1 MAIDRTTSITP
12 VLDTGTQYTSPTLRQ
27 TITTSSNWTVPSG
40 ITQAFVVV
48 AGGGGGGGATSTT
61 SGGGG
66 SGGTVWMGQ
75 IPLTPG
81 DTFAVTI
88 GAGGIGTINNNA
100 FNYGES
106 GIQGS
111 ATTFAGSSIVIAA
124 AGGAGAGASTQPY
137 TSNGGFCYA
146 SASGG
151 TRLAFTTDTTIEQQR
166 QFIINNIIAVDG
178 FSTTGSLTL
187 STGGFARYTG
197 YQGGSGGGSG
207 SAGSIGLT
215 GGGGANGNSGQTGFT
230 GGSSYFGYTGGAGG
244 ATTPVLSGT
253 SSVINAGPG
262 GGGAGIAGNGTAA
275 FRATGPTVYYGGT
288 GGLGGGG
295 GGAAVWGFGSTSGA
309 LRGGTGGPG
318 AVLIYY

>member
-27 TITTSSNWTVPSG
+27 TITTSTTWTVPAG
-40 ITQAFVVV
+40 ITQAFVIV

-66 SGGTVWMGQ
+66 TGGTVWMGQ
-75 IPLTPG
+75 IPVTPG

-88 GAGGIGTINNNA
+88 GAGGIGAINNNA
-100 FNYGES
+100 FNYGDQGQRGS
-106 GIQGS
+106 G
-111 ATTFAGSSIVIAA
+111 TTFAGSSIVIAA
-124 AGGAGAGASTQPY
+124 AGGDGGQGNTTAAT
-137 TSNGGFCYA
+137 TNINGLYA

-151 TRLAFTTDTTIEQQR
+151 TQLAFTTDTTITQQ
-166 QFIINNIIAVDG
+166 QPFILNNVYAVNG
-178 FSTTGSLTL
+178 FVSSGLTPA
-187 STGGFARYTG
+187 TGGFARYGG
-197 YQGGSGGGSG
+197 YQGGNGGGQTSVGGSG
-207 SAGSIGLT
+207 LT
-215 GGGGANGNSGQTGFT
+215 AGGGANGQSGSGYS
-230 GGSSYFGYTGGAGG
+230 GGTSFFGYTGGAGG
-244 ATTPVLSGT
+244 ANTPVLSGT
-253 SSVINAGPG
+253 SSVINGGPG
-262 GGGAGIAGNGTAA
+262 GGGGGLAGNGMAA

-295 GGAAVWGFGSTSGA
+295 GGASVLGFGSTSGA